1 MQGATKVING
11 ANAIRYGADALEK
24 IQDLPISNKAK
35 KIAGKRIKIID
46 WKMDNGGYILN
57 GELENKKYKI
67 NLNEAVATGE
77 IKLK

>member
-1 MQGATKVING
+1 
-11 ANAIRYGADALEK
+11 
-24 IQDLPISNKAK
+24 
-35 KIAGKRIKIID
+35 
-46 WKMDNGGYILN
+46 MDIGGYILN